1 MVYYFVQLC
10 VFPPLWL
17 YICGGKFTIYQLTIL
32 YRKFKAQDIFTGT
45 AFTGPGYVL
54 ITGEN
59 GRVEGV
65 VAEADAGEG
74 VETIEGMLSPGFIN
88 AHCHLELS
96 HMKGKIAEG
105 TGLVDFVQAV
115 MSGRGSTADA
125 VQQAITDAEQEMY
138 GAGIVAVGDICNT
151 TDTIATKSSSKI
163 HWHNFIEV
171 SGFVDAGA
179 QKRFDAA
186 CEILKVFQTAA
197 PSFSDSLSPHAPYS
211 VSATLFNLLND
222 ATEKQLIT
230 IHNQE
235 AKAEDEL
242 YKSGK
247 GKFLELYKNFGI
259 DISSFSPPGKSSFA
273 AWINYFTRQQKIIS
287 VHNTFINETD
297 MQLLPGHAASFSF
310 CLCPNA
316 NLYIEQI
323 LPPVKMLMENNCHI
337 VLGTDSYASNRQLD
351 IAAEIATLQK
361 HFPEI
366 GLETMLQWA
375 TLNGAKT
382 LRADTILGSFEK
394 GKIPGVLE
402 LISEGLG
409 LKSKRIL

>member
-1 MVYYFVQLC
+1 M
-10 VFPPLWL
+10 
-17 YICGGKFTIYQLTIL
+17 

-54 ITGEN
+54 ITRED
-59 GRVEGV
+59 GRVEGIV
-65 VAEADAGEG
+65 PEADGGEG
-74 VETIEGMLSPGFIN
+74 VEIIEGMLSPGFIN
-88 AHCHLELS
+88 VHCHLELS
-96 HMKGKIAEG
+96 HMKGKIPEG

-115 MSGRGSTADA
+115 MGGRGSTPDV
-125 VQQAITDAEQEMY
+125 VQQAIVDAEQEMY
-138 GAGIVAVGDICNT
+138 RAGIVAVGDICNT

-163 HWHNFIEV
+163 QWHNFIEV

-186 CEILKVFQTAA
+186 LEILN
-197 PSFSDSLSPHAPYS
+197 SFGTGTFNSLSPHAPYS
-211 VSATLFNLLND
+211 VSKTLFNLLNN
-222 ATEKQLIT
+222 ATENKLIT

-235 AKAEDEL
+235 SEAEDEL
-242 YKSGK
+242 YKAGK

-259 DISSFSPPGKSSFA
+259 DISSFSPPAKSSFA
-273 AWINYFTRQQKIIS
+273 AWINYFTGQQKIIS
-287 VHNTFINETD
+287 VHNTFTDETD
-297 MQLLPGHAASFSF
+297 IQLLADHASSFAF

-316 NLYIEQI
+316 NLYIERA

-351 IAAEIATLQK
+351 IAAEITTLQK
-361 HFPEI
+361 QFPEI

-382 LRADTILGSFEK
+382 LQTDSTLGSFEK
-394 GKIPGVLE
+394 GKTPGILQ
-402 LISEGLG
+402 LTSEGLE
-409 LKSKRIL
+409 LKSNRIL

>member
-1 MVYYFVQLC
+1 VVYYFVQLC

-32 YRKFKAQDIFTGT
+32 YRKFKARDIFTGI

-54 ITGEN
+54 ITNEG
-59 GRVEGV
+59 GRVEGIV
-65 VAEADAGEG
+65 PEADAGEG
-74 VETIEGMLSPGFIN
+74 IETTEGILSPGFIN

-96 HMKGKIAEG
+96 HMKGKIPEG

-125 VQQAITDAEQEMY
+125 VQQAIADAEQEMY
-138 GAGIVAVGDICNT
+138 RAGIVAVGDICNT
-151 TDTIATKSSSKI
+151 TDTVATKSSSKI
-163 HWHNFIEV
+163 HWHNFVEV

-186 CEILKVFQTAA
+186 LEILKD
-197 PSFSDSLSPHAPYS
+197 FSPGSLSPHAPYS
-211 VSATLFNLLND
+211 VSKSLFKLLND

-242 YKSGK
+242 YKAGN

-259 DISSFSPPGKSSFA
+259 DISSFSPPGTSSFA

-287 VHNTFINETD
+287 VHNTFINEAD
-297 MQLLPGHAASFSF
+297 IQLLPGYASSFTF

-316 NLYIEQI
+316 NLYIEQT

-337 VLGTDSYASNRQLD
+337 VLGTDSYASNHQLD
-351 IAAEIATLQK
+351 IAAEITTLQK
-361 HFPEI
+361 QFPEI

-375 TLNGAKT
+375 TLNGAKALQT
-382 LRADTILGSFEK
+382 DDTLGSFGK
-394 GKIPGVLE
+394 GKMPGVLQ
-402 LISEGLG
+402 LTSEGSE